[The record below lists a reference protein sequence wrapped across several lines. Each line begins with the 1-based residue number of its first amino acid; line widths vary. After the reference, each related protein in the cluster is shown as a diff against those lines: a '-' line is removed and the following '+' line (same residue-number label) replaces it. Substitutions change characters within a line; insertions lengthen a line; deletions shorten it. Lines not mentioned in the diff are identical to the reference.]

1 MENRPSI
8 YKKILREYEKKSQ
21 DLKNNQL
28 DKIEY
33 IYKKIPKIKE
43 IDMEIKNA
51 GIENGLKVLRGE
63 KIDISYI
70 KDLEA
75 YKKSVLIDH
84 GIDPE
89 SLEPRYECEICKDT
103 GFVSGEQCVCFRR
116 RLINEYYK
124 MSNIE
129 SLLERENFDTFDLNI
144 FSEDIDKGE
153 EVSAR
158 ENIIE
163 IFNASRR
170 FIEDFDIDN
179 TKNLLFYGTTG
190 LGKTFMINSI
200 ARELLDLGYTVVY
213 QTAHSLFETVED
225 YRFNRNKDDSDIYLK
240 YEYLLKADLLIIDDL
255 GTENINSFTQSELF
269 NIINSRN
276 LSNGKMVISTNLT
289 PIDIKNQ
296 YSDRIF
302 SRIAD
307 SFNIYRFIG
316 EDLRMRRY

>member
-75 YKKSVLIDH
+75 YKKSVLIDN

-89 SLEPRYECEICKDT
+89 SLEPRYECDICKDT
-103 GFVSGEQCVCFRR
+103 GFVAGEECVCFRR

-144 FSEDIDKGE
+144 FSEDIEEGE
-153 EVSAR
+153 EVSAY
-158 ENIIE
+158 ENIID

-170 FIEDFDIDN
+170 FIEDFDIDS